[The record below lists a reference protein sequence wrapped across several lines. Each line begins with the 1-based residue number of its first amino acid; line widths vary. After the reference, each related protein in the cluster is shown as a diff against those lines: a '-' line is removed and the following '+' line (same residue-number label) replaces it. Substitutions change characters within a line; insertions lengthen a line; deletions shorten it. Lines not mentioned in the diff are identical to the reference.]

1 MVLEKME
8 VKKVVP
14 SGYCKG
20 VINAINIVKQ
30 AIKDYPDKQIYILGM
45 LVHNRYVVGGFELRN
60 VITLSDK
67 EKSKEQLL
75 DEIKEGVV
83 VFTAHGIDPK
93 IKQKALEKG
102 LTVVDATCSDVT
114 KNANLCLEYLSKGY
128 DVAYIGK
135 RNHPESEAVLAL
147 DDRIHLITS
156 TTDVETSN
164 ILNKNVLITN
174 QTTMSI
180 NDIETIIT
188 ALLDKYPQAQVVEE
202 ICNATRT
209 RQQAVKELQGFDA
222 LIVVGDPNSN
232 NTTQL
237 ANIGR
242 QAKIKNIYK
251 IENSLELEAIN
262 LDNISKVAV
271 TSGASTPNYLT
282 QQVINYLKTRDE
294 QYLKVDLERILDL

>member
-1 MVLEKME
+1 ME
-8 VKKVVP
+8 VYKVVP

-20 VINAINIVKQ
+20 VINAVNKVKQ

-45 LVHNRYVVGGFELRN
+45 LVHNKYVVGSFQLHN

-67 EKSKEQLL
+67 NKTKEQLL
-75 DEIKEGVV
+75 DEIKDGVV

-93 IKQKALEKG
+93 IKQKAYDKG
-102 LTVVDATCSDVT
+102 LIVVDATCSDVT
-114 KNANLCLEYLSKGY
+114 KNARLCIDYLNNGY
-128 DVAYIGK
+128 DIAYIGK
-135 RNHPESEAVLAL
+135 KDHPESDAVMAL
-147 DDRIHLITS
+147 DNRIHLITS
-156 TTDVETSN
+156 PEDIHN
-164 ILNKNVLITN
+164 INITNKKILITN

-180 NDIETIIT
+180 NDIEIIIKS
-188 ALLDKYPQAQVVEE
+188 LLEKYPHARVIEE

-209 RQQAVKELQGFDA
+209 RQQAVKQLEGFDA
-222 LIVVGDPNSN
+222 LVVVGDPNSN

-237 ANIGR
+237 ASIGK

-251 IENSLELEAIN
+251 IENSLELTSIN

-282 QQVINYLKTRDE
+282 QQVINYLKTKDE
-294 QYLKVDLERILDL
+294 QYLRIDFEKILDL

>member
-1 MVLEKME
+1 ME
-8 VKKVVP
+8 VVKVIP

-20 VINAINIVKQ
+20 VINAINKVKQ

-45 LVHNRYVVGGFELRN
+45 LVHNRYVVGGFQLNN

-67 EKSKEQLL
+67 NKSKEQLL
-75 DEIKEGVV
+75 DDIDDGVV

-93 IKQKALEKG
+93 IKQKAIDKG
-102 LTVVDATCSDVT
+102 LIVVDATCSDVT
-114 KNANLCLEYLSKGY
+114 KNANLCLEHLKNGY

-135 RNHPESEAVLAL
+135 ENHPESDAVLAL
-147 DDRIHLITS
+147 NEKIHLITNINDVNN
-156 TTDVETSN
+156 TDITN
-164 ILNKNVLITN
+164 NKILITN

-180 NDIETIIT
+180 NDIETIIN
-188 ALLDKYPQAQVVEE
+188 ALLIKYPQAKVVEE
-202 ICNATRT
+202 ICSATRT
-209 RQQAVKELQGFDA
+209 RQQAVKELKDFDV

-237 ANIGR
+237 ANIGK
-242 QAKIKNIYK
+242 QANIKNIYK
-251 IENSLELEAIN
+251 IENSLELTSIN

-282 QQVINYLKTRDE
+282 QQVIDYLKTRDE
-294 QYLKVDLERILDL
+294 QYLKVDLEKILDL